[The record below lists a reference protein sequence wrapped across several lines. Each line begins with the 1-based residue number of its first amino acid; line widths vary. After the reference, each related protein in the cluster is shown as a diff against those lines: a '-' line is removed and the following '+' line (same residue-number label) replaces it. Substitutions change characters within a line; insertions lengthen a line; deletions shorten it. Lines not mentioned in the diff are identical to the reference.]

1 MMKVMMPPS
10 TPTLNLSEGK
20 VGAGTKLPK
29 GNHIL
34 YVDRSTEMFGVRRFA
49 AFIFY

>member
-1 MMKVMMPPS
+1 MQLMTPSLVPP
-10 TPTLNLSEGK
+10 LNLSEGK

-34 YVDRSTEMFGVRRFA
+34 YVDMSIELLGVPEYADFT
-49 AFIFY
+49 FY